1 VSDSGAAEGLAGK
14 RVVFVVAG
22 EVLGGAER
30 NAIELAARFARVD
43 GATVTI
49 CALDDTP
56 GRAREVAEA
65 EGITWRS
72 VRMPWVGSRVAKA
85 FSLLRVAL
93 VLRRLR
99 PDVLLSPTNLPNV
112 VCGLTWRLTGAKLC
126 IWNQCD
132 VLGTKRFS
140 QGLFRRALHATPL
153 VVTTAFHARDWVERE
168 WGFDPRRIHVIRSE
182 VRLADARDSR
192 REWRSR
198 LGLAEDDLAAC
209 MLAHLH
215 SGKDHPTLLRA
226 WRIVVDRLRDEG
238 RDAVLLLAGRPAGSE
253 DDLKALAFD
262 LDLKEHIRFLGEVD
276 DISGLL
282 EAVDLAVFSSRS
294 ECLGRGATEPM
305 YAGLAVAGTD
315 TPGICEA
322 VGEPGRPFLA
332 PVGDERG
339 LANAILRLARDP
351 GLRARLGEANASLI
365 RSRQCGEATSGQYAT
380 LVADALTGRLPAR
393 VPNEVAVAATALFP
407 R

>member
-1 VSDSGAAEGLAGK
+1 VSDSGVAEGLAGK
-14 RVVFVVAG
+14 RVVVVLAG

-30 NAIELAARFARVD
+30 NAIDLAVRFARVD

-49 CALDDTP
+49 CALDDRP
-56 GRAREVAEA
+56 GRAREIAEP

-72 VRMPWVGSRVAKA
+72 VRIPWVGSRAAKA
-85 FSLLRVAL
+85 VSLLRMAL
-93 VLRRLR
+93 ILRRLR
-99 PDVLLSPTNLPNV
+99 PDVLLSWTNLPNV

-140 QGLFRRALHATPL
+140 QTLLRRALHATPL
-153 VVTTAFHARDWVERE
+153 VVTTAFHTRDWLERE
-168 WGFDPRRIHVIRSE
+168 WGFDPRRVHVIRSE
-182 VRLADARDSR
+182 VRLADARDGR
-192 REWRSR
+192 GEWRSR
-198 LGLAEDDLAAC
+198 LGLAEDHLAAC
-209 MLAHLH
+209 MLGHLH

-238 RDAVLLLAGRPAGSE
+238 RSAVLLLAGRPAGSG

-262 LDLKEHIRFLGEVD
+262 LDLREHIRFLGEVD

-282 EAVDLAVFSSRS
+282 GAVDLAVFSSRS

-315 TPGICEA
+315 IPGISEA
-322 VGEPGRPFLA
+322 VGELGRPFLA
-332 PVGDERG
+332 PPGDQRA
-339 LANAILRLARDP
+339 LADAILRLARDP

-365 RSRQCGEATSGQYAT
+365 RSRQGSEATSEPYAR
-380 LVADALTGRLPAR
+380 LVADALVGRLHAR
-393 VPNEVAVAATALFP
+393 VPNEVAVAATALFL